1 MSGAVEKYCT
11 QNDCYKRGARLKSVS
26 YLIVHS
32 PAVYP
37 HIIRVLSGSGGG
49 WFKRWNKPGVE
60 KLVHGF
66 IDDTGVYEF
75 APPTLACWHI
85 GNSWGNANTLGY
97 ELCELDTKAEF
108 EKMWRNA
115 VGHYAAL
122 CKKYGLTADK
132 VIGHQEAH
140 KKGIASNHGD
150 PEPYFKRFGKSM
162 NQFRADV
169 KAAMSGQDAGTGSKP
184 TATAGAAKVYA
195 PWAYAKVAGLTKADP
210 TLNVRSGPGTSYG
223 VLRKLA
229 NGNEVD
235 VVELYTNGWAKV
247 SIVGQQG
254 YVSAD
259 YLTIQERQSA
269 KQTVTVVDCKELNVR
284 RTPNGVSLGTVKA
297 GTVLEVTGSGKDPD
311 GDTWMQ
317 IRCGS
322 LAGFVWPKY
331 VR

>member
-1 MSGAVEKYCT
+1 MSEERYCT
-11 QNDCYKRGARLKSVS
+11 KNDCYKNGARLKSVS

-37 HIIRVLSGSGGG
+37 TIIRAESGSGGG
-49 WFKRWNKPGVE
+49 WYTRWNKPGVE

-75 APPTLACWHI
+75 APQTLACWHI

-108 EKMWRNA
+108 EKMWQNA
-115 VGHYAAL
+115 VSHYAAL

-162 NQFRADV
+162 DAFRAEV
-169 KAAMSGQDAGTGSKP
+169 RQAMSGQSSGTDSRP
-184 TATAGAAKVYA
+184 VETTGAAKIYN
-195 PWAYAKVAGLTKADP
+195 PWAYAKVTGLTKSDP
-210 TLNVRSGPGTSYG
+210 TLNVRSGPGISYD

-235 VVELYTNGWAKV
+235 VIELCENGWAKV
-247 SIVGQQG
+247 NIVGQHG

-259 YLTIQERQSA
+259 YLIIQERQA
-269 KQTVTVVDCKELNVR
+269 EKQTVTVVNCSMLNVR
-284 RTPNGVSLGTVKA
+284 KTPNGAAVGAVKA
-297 GTVLEVTGSGKDPD
+297 GTVLDVIGSGKDSD
-311 GDTWMQ
+311 GDTWTQ
-317 IRCGS
+317 VRSGN
-322 LAGFVWPKY
+322 LTGYVWPKY
-331 VR
+331 IK